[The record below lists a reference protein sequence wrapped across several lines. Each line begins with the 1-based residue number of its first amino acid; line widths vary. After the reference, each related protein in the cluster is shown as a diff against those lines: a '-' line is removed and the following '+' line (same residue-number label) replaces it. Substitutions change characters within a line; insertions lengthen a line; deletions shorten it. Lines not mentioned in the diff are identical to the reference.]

1 MSEVSELI
9 LPRGL
14 GWKADPPKAP
24 GDKQDFDARKKLGV
38 SPPPK
43 SASIRQFWIPP
54 AFDQGMLGTC
64 VAQLVM
70 QMIRISQVRQGATNP
85 PIGSRLFCYY
95 VARSYDN
102 DTGNDNGTFIRNAFL
117 GITKYGFPPE
127 TEWPYSD
134 DKSGPRPPFA
144 RMPSLS
150 ALRSA
155 FDQRAERSTVYRKI
169 YSTGEERLLDI
180 RRAIASGFPVGFGT
194 KVSVAFVNGD
204 LGTAPIA
211 PPIGLQIAG
220 KHAMMLGEYED
231 EKSFGTLNSW
241 GSSFG
246 DNGWCKLSSEYIKW
260 DESSDFW
267 IVETAPVYEPVA

>member
-1 MSEVSELI
+1 MPELV

-14 GWKADPPKAP
+14 GWKKDPPKGLGEKP
-24 GDKQDFDARKKLGV
+24 DYDAREKLGV

-43 SASIRQFWIPP
+43 SASIKQFWTPP
-54 AFDQGMLGTC
+54 AFEQGVLGSC

-70 QMIRISQVRQGATNP
+70 QMIRVSQARQGVKNP

-102 DTGNDNGTFIRNAFL
+102 DTGNDNGTFIRNAFM
-117 GITKYGFPPE
+117 GIVKYGFPQE
-127 TEWPYSD
+127 DAWPYSD
-134 DKSGPRPPFA
+134 DKSGTRPPFA

-150 ALRSA
+150 AYRAA
-155 FDQRAERSTVYRKI
+155 FDQRAERSTIYRRI
-169 YSTGEERLLDI
+169 SSTGEERLLDI

-194 KVSVAFVNGD
+194 EVSVAFVNGD
-204 LGTAPIA
+204 LGVGPI
-211 PPIGLQIAG
+211 PPPVGLQIAG

-241 GSSFG
+241 GPSFG
-246 DNGWCKLSSEYIKW
+246 DNGWCKLSSEYIKS
-260 DESSDFW
+260 DISSDFW
-267 IVETAPVYEPVA
+267 IVETAPVYEPIA